1 MNRSRSHTYRNSAG
15 IGLKPGSDLTSSQSS
30 FESESSC
37 YTQNSA
43 ASTGI
48 RQRGLFRKDYSVL
61 ADIPKPKR
69 IISREAF
76 EQERKH
82 LGQHRR
88 TRSPG
93 REEVERL
100 FGHERRHVTEAFQGL
115 ELEKVGKTERRSTM
129 SNWLSEELRSS
140 KTYSQTYQQKEVGS
154 VPTEDFKSFKTHLRS
169 TRKPNTVGVKF
180 AQDDLNSSI
189 GYRRSSLKS
198 DQVNSK
204 FSSQEKSMPYIEYF
218 HSTPKIDKTDP
229 GLSNRTG
236 TNLQN
241 QDFPQ
246 QLRDKYIQK
255 MDAGISI
262 QMSPNTRNK
271 YSHQQPSDK
280 YNKPDLLNFKK
291 GWMSLLDGRNE
302 WKKHWF
308 VLTDSSLRYYRDST
322 AEEADDLDGEIDLRS
337 CNDVT
342 EFQVQ
347 RNYGFQILTKEANY
361 TLSAMTS
368 GIRRNWIEALR
379 KTVRPTTAPDV
390 TKRSMWMK
398 TPTSKPRLTDNNKEN
413 SFPET
418 VTKRNAL
425 KQEPVTAD
433 RWKLEIER
441 NLRSEE
447 QQRQQQPPALTCVE
461 LEPIDHRVAIEPVYG
476 REIPG
481 GKMADS
487 RNECYKASEPGPEH
501 AQRTE
506 EPRRWFE
513 SSLGLSQPEEP
524 GADTTRKPMG
534 KVLVSSR
541 PPEHLLKEIE
551 TKWLEIERLPLRDH
565 KQVPLPFTSS
575 PSPSD
580 NNLEL
585 TEQLR
590 NEICSLNLQ
599 LDRSRRELE
608 SFREQNS
615 RLQGHYPDYHKLSR
629 ESGVKIPRGY
639 ISQETCERGFEEMEA
654 SHRKAMEEVQRQHH
668 RELEK
673 VRREKEKLLSEETA
687 ATASAIE
694 AVKKA
699 HRVELEKVQRTEHVA
714 TNTDLESVRQQ
725 YRCDLELL
733 QRELQV
739 LSEQYSQKCLEISDR
754 MKETEFREK
763 ELAQIQRE
771 NQELLKQNQ
780 ELNSQLSEEL
790 GRIRAFVTGKH
801 KDNLGNV
808 PVVGEGHVCELEV
821 VLRVKENEV
830 QYLKKEIQCLRDELQ
845 ALQWDKKY
853 ATDRYKDIYTELS
866 VMKVRTE
873 QELSQLKEQLVLAMA
888 ALEEKESVLNSV
900 EK

>member
-1 MNRSRSHTYRNSAG
+1 MANSNFWSNKIA
-15 IGLKPGSDLTSSQSS
+15 
-30 FESESSC
+30 F
-37 YTQNSA
+37 
-43 ASTGI
+43 
-48 RQRGLFRKDYSVL
+48 LFSKL
-61 ADIPKPKR
+61 N
-69 IISREAF
+69 F
-76 EQERKH
+76 
-82 LGQHRR
+82 
-88 TRSPG
+88 
-93 REEVERL
+93 
-100 FGHERRHVTEAFQGL
+100 
-115 ELEKVGKTERRSTM
+115 
-129 SNWLSEELRSS
+129 LS
-140 KTYSQTYQQKEVGS
+140 
-154 VPTEDFKSFKTHLRS
+154 
-169 TRKPNTVGVKF
+169 
-180 AQDDLNSSI
+180 
-189 GYRRSSLKS
+189 
-198 DQVNSK
+198 
-204 FSSQEKSMPYIEYF
+204 YF
-218 HSTPKIDKTDP
+218 Y
-229 GLSNRTG
+229 
-236 TNLQN
+236 LQ
-241 QDFPQ
+241 
-246 QLRDKYIQK
+246 
-255 MDAGISI
+255 
-262 QMSPNTRNK
+262 
-271 YSHQQPSDK
+271 
-280 YNKPDLLNFKK
+280 PDLLNFKK

-379 KTVRPTTAPDV
+379 KTVRPTTAPD
-390 TKRSMWMK
+390 
-398 TPTSKPRLTDNNKEN
+398 
-413 SFPET
+413 
-418 VTKRNAL
+418 
-425 KQEPVTAD
+425 
-433 RWKLEIER
+433 
-441 NLRSEE
+441 
-447 QQRQQQPPALTCVE
+447 PPALTCVE

-580 NNLEL
+580 NNLE
-585 TEQLR
+585 
-590 NEICSLNLQ
+590 
-599 LDRSRRELE
+599 ELE